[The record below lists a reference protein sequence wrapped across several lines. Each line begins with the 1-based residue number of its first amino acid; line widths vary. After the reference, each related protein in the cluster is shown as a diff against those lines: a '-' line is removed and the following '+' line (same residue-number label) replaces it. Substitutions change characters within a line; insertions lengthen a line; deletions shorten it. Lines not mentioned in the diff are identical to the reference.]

1 MHENEST
8 LIFEAARGN
17 EEKMEELINKN
28 VGLIWSI
35 VKRFIGRGYE
45 TEDLYQIA
53 CMGFI
58 KSIKRFDFKYEV
70 KLSTYAVPYILGE
83 IKKFIRDDGI
93 IKVSRKLKEL
103 GLKIRQIEKEYLARN
118 GESISV
124 KKMAEILNVSEED
137 VLSAIDAGKQV
148 ESINEEV
155 YEEGSCEKIERIAV
169 DSDEQTKLIDKL
181 TITELVEA
189 LNVRDKEVIKLR
201 FYKEKTQTQV
211 AKILGISQVQVSRIE
226 KRILNELKSKLMV

>member
-93 IKVSRKLKEL
+93 IKVSRKIKEL
-103 GLKIRQIEKEYLARN
+103 GLKIRQIEKDYLVKN

-155 YEEGSCEKIERIAV
+155 YEEGSCEKIERIAI

>member
-1 MHENEST
+1 MHEIEST

-17 EEKMEELINKN
+17 EKKMEELINKN

-58 KSIKRFDFKYEV
+58 KAIKRFDFKYEV
-70 KLSTYAVPYILGE
+70 KLSTYAVPYILDE

-93 IKVSRKLKEL
+93 IKVSRRIKEL
-103 GLKIRQIEKEYLARN
+103 GMKIRQIEKEYFIKN

-124 KKMAEILNVSEED
+124 KKMAEILKVSEEE

-155 YEEGSCEKIERIAV
+155 YEEGSCEKIERIVA
-169 DSDEQTKLIDKL
+169 DSDEQSKLIDKL

-189 LNVRDKEVIKLR
+189 LNMRDKEVIKLR

-226 KRILNELKSKLMV
+226 KRILKELKSKLLV